1 MQPVSPDAKRYDART
16 MAFHWATL
24 AVIVVQFASAWTI
37 DDFPRG
43 PLRVD
48 ARSFH
53 ITLGLVIALLVA
65 GRMMWR
71 ATGGR
76 RLPFADHNP
85 ALNVLA
91 KGTHWVLYALLVT
104 MVLLGITL
112 TWARGDSIW
121 NLFSIPSFAPG
132 NRDLVH
138 TIEDLHGT
146 VGWAII
152 GLAGFHASA
161 ALLHYFVLKDGT
173 LQRMLPVR
181 TAAGLSADPT
191 VESQGELRSPA
202 A

>member
-1 MQPVSPDAKRYDART
+1 MQPVTQDAKRYDART

-24 AVIVVQFASAWTI
+24 IVIVGQFASAWTI

-53 ITLGLVIALLVA
+53 ITLGLVITLLVA
-65 GRMMWR
+65 GRMAWR

-76 RLPFADHNP
+76 RLPLADHNP

-91 KGTHWVLYALLVT
+91 KGTHWVLYGLLVS
-104 MVLLGITL
+104 MVLVGMVL
-112 TWARGDSIW
+112 TWVRGDSIFNW
-121 NLFSIPSFAPG
+121 FSIPSFAPG
-132 NRDLVH
+132 NHDLTEQILGVH
-138 TIEDLHGT
+138 QVI
-146 VGWAII
+146 GWSII

-161 ALLHYFVLKDGT
+161 ALLHYFVFKDGT

-181 TAAGLSADPT
+181 TASGLSAAPT
-191 VESQGELRSPA
+191 AAPPSPA

>member
-1 MQPVSPDAKRYDART
+1 MQPVTPDARRYDART
-16 MAFHWATL
+16 MMFHWATL
-24 AVIVVQFASAWTI
+24 AVIIVQFASAWTI

-65 GRMMWR
+65 GRMAWR

-76 RLPFADHNP
+76 RLPLADHNP

-91 KGTHWVLYALLVT
+91 KGTHWVLYGLLVS
-104 MVLLGITL
+104 MVLAGITL
-112 TWARGDSIW
+112 TWARGDSIFNW
-121 NLFSIPSFAPG
+121 FSIPSFAPG
-132 NRDLVH
+132 NRAVIEQIFTVH
-138 TIEDLHGT
+138 ETI
-146 VGWAII
+146 GWAII

-161 ALLHYFVLKDGT
+161 ALLHYFVFKDGT

-181 TAAGLSADPT
+181 TASGLSAAPT
-191 VESQGELRSPA
+191 VAPPSPA

>member
-1 MQPVSPDAKRYDART
+1 MQPVTQDAKRYDART

-24 AVIVVQFASAWTI
+24 IVIVVQFASAWTI

-53 ITLGLVIALLVA
+53 ITLGLVITLLVA
-65 GRMMWR
+65 GRMAWR

-76 RLPFADHNP
+76 RLPLADHNP

-91 KGTHWVLYALLVT
+91 KGTHWVLYGLLVS
-104 MVLLGITL
+104 MVLVGMVL
-112 TWARGDSIW
+112 TWVRGDSIFNW
-121 NLFSIPSFAPG
+121 FSIPSFAPG
-132 NRDLVH
+132 NHDLTEQILGVH
-138 TIEDLHGT
+138 QVI
-146 VGWAII
+146 GWSII

-161 ALLHYFVLKDGT
+161 ALLHYFVFKDGT

-181 TAAGLSADPT
+181 TASGLSAAPT
-191 VESQGELRSPA
+191 AAPPSPA